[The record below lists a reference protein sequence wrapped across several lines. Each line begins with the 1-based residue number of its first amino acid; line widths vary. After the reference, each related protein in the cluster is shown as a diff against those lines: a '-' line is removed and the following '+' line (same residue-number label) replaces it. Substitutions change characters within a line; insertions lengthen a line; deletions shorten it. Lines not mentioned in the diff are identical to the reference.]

1 MFLIQKIIVHVSRC
15 VGKFER
21 ESVFVIG
28 RCYHVLTRVYFYWS
42 KVKLYSDPATE
53 ESKQAF
59 LMTTTR
65 GVGKVPTNPAV
76 LGPRG

>member
-1 MFLIQKIIVHVSRC
+1 MIIVDVSRR
-15 VGKFER
+15 VGQFMR

-28 RCYHVLTRVYFYWS
+28 RCYHVLPPVSFNWYNT
-42 KVKLYSDPATE
+42 KLYSDP
-53 ESKQAF
+53 AF

-65 GVGKVPTNPAV
+65 GVSKVLANSAV